1 MDKRN
6 IPTLSQLFW
15 TFFKLGAFTFG
26 GGYAMLPLIQKEIVE
41 TRAWIDMEQF
51 CDVLA
56 CAQSGP
62 GAVAINTAIFTG
74 YKLLGIP
81 GVAVATLGV
90 VLPSF
95 FIILIIAATLSA
107 AGPSAILTKVFAGIR
122 PAVVAL
128 IAAAAIGLGKSVLKT
143 KFSYAIAVI
152 ALITSLLTNL
162 HPALMILAAAVVGY
176 VDYALKKRQV
186 AN

>member
-1 MDKRN
+1 M
-6 IPTLSQLFW
+6 LF
-15 TFFKLGAFTFG
+15 
-26 GGYAMLPLIQKEIVE
+26 
-41 TRAWIDMEQF
+41 R
-51 CDVLA
+51 
-56 CAQSGP
+56 S
-62 GAVAINTAIFTG
+62 
-74 YKLLGIP
+74 
-81 GVAVATLGV
+81 
-90 VLPSF
+90 
-95 FIILIIAATLSA
+95 SA